1 MMLRLRT
8 EIERTPLR
16 QLVGCREGVLLLGS
30 CFTDNIGGWM
40 VDHWLPVMSNP
51 WGVFSTLQALQI
63 LFSASFR
70 RQQSLP
76 STCTNNL
83 VDTTVLLITASGAT
97 RMQRHCN
104 ECLPT
109 LMPK

>member
-40 VDHWLPVMSNP
+40 VDHWLPGCWRSEVVKNVMPSPRN
-51 WGVFSTLQALQI
+51 FS
-63 LFSASFR
+63 
-70 RQQSLP
+70 
-76 STCTNNL
+76 C
-83 VDTTVLLITASGAT
+83 D
-97 RMQRHCN
+97 
-104 ECLPT
+104 
-109 LMPK
+109 K